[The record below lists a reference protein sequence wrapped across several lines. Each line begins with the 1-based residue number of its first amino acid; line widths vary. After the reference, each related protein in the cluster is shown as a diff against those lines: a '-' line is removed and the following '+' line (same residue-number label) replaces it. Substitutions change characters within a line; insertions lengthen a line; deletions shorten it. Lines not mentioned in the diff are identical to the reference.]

1 MILWS
6 IKITVISIIIICII
20 HHLIFFLQNNFS
32 IPKVKNFIDIPSKY
46 KKMID
51 TISTDENVSLLHDLP
66 VLEEYEQE
74 NKIEIVEIEKEENTI
89 EIKDMKEELKQ
100 FVKNEL

>member
-20 HHLIFFLQNNFS
+20 HHLIFFLQNNLS
-32 IPKVKNFIDIPSKY
+32 IPKIKNFVDIPNKY
-46 KKMID
+46 EKMID
-51 TISTDENVSLLHDLP
+51 TIENVSLLHELPLLP
-66 VLEEYEQE
+66 VLEEYEKE
-74 NKIEIVEIEKEENTI
+74 NKIEIVEKEETTI
-89 EIKDMKEELKQ
+89 EVKDMKEELKQ